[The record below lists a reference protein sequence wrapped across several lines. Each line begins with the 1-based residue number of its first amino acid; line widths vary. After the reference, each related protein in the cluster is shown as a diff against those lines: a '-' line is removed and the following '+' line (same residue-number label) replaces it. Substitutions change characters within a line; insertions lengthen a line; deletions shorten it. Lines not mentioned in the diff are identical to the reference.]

1 MPGEA
6 AALLRTWRVGKRRV
20 TMTAPKLRN
29 GQVAMATIEWLPTMP
44 IKLSR
49 REWRQ
54 YRAGRDAAFAE
65 LCADLGIRGALIEI

>member
-6 AALLRTWRVGKRRV
+6 AAMTRTWRVGKRRV

-44 IKLSR
+44 HKLSR

-54 YRAGRDAAFAE
+54 YRAGRDKAFAE
-65 LCADLGIRGALIEI
+65 LCGDLGVRGVLCEL